1 MSLRTLGMLTE
12 GTLSFGKMTSSECD
26 ECGRERER
34 GGCGCVISKSVDE
47 EKGEEGRVS

>member
-12 GTLSFGKMTSSECD
+12 GTLSFGKMTSSECG
-26 ECGRERER
+26 ECER

-47 EKGEEGRVS
+47 EKGEEGRAF